1 MEEPYTSYKGTLYM
15 YIYIYIHK
23 EPYPFSLTPI
33 ITSVYK
39 RALYLRKRAM
49 HIFPRSHTCT
59 HRRAWPSQVCAKE
72 PYISAKEPYIH
83 LHAHIHVPTGGPGP
97 HKCAQKSPTSPQK
110 SHAYISTLTYMYPQA
125 GLTLTSVRM
134 MNFGAVGVSLW
145 ICEESLSIYCR
156 SLLME
161 YRSVLMEH
169 RSFLIELR
177 ARCCLCDWVFRCEGV
192 SLDTWGVSFH
202 GISVSFDGMYVS
214 FHGTQVS
221 FGGVVVQVSFVEIQV
236 SLDRT
241 WWSLILW
248 NIRLFWWNTRL
259 FSWDTGL
266 FWSNTSLF
274 WWNQKGVSFEGV
286 SFDRIWVSFDPI
298 KGSQVFVWHLSVY
311 IAEVCIPYWQKG
323 GGETSAIG
331 RAALQ
336 TYDRIPYVFLM
347 TYFKSFDQVKGFQ
360 VSAWHIS
367 VL

>member
-1 MEEPYTSYKGTLYM
+1 
-15 YIYIYIHK
+15 
-23 EPYPFSLTPI
+23 
-33 ITSVYK
+33 
-39 RALYLRKRAM
+39 
-49 HIFPRSHTCT
+49 
-59 HRRAWPSQVCAKE
+59 
-72 PYISAKEPYIH
+72 
-83 LHAHIHVPTGGPGP
+83 
-97 HKCAQKSPTSPQK
+97 
-110 SHAYISTLTYMYPQA
+110 MYPQA

-259 FSWDTGL
+259 FSWDSGL

-331 RAALQ
+331 REALQ
-336 TYDRIPYVFLM
+336 TYDRIPVSGDIFQIVWSSEDLSSVRVTHFGAVGVFFPPG
-347 TYFKSFDQVKGFQ
+347 TRISFPWIRAWSHIRNMIKLSAVD
-360 VSAWHIS
+360 VSLPPEI
-367 VL
+367 